1 MERLV
6 VVQTE
11 LGILVLTSSIRNLRA
26 RITNRQLLE
35 LAKGGH
41 EPLFVGDNYVLLYFL
56 HHLRYSYPMIKF
68 HIEARLPNGRGRAG
82 TIETPHGIIETP
94 AFIPVGTKATIKAV
108 TPEQMRDQVGAQAI
122 LANTYHLYL
131 QPGTEVLKK
140 AGGIGKFMNWSGPTF
155 TDSGGF
161 QAFSLAGGMQE
172 HRSKI
177 QANSTIEPLNQ
188 GTIQKD
194 KAKDEKPENMLAKF
208 DDDGVSFKSIVDGS
222 AHRFTPE
229 RSIEIQHDIGAD
241 IIFAFDECI
250 SPQESYERQREAVER
265 TTRWAE
271 RCLVKHREIRDS
283 ILDTRM
289 NSNSPV
295 SGIKYLVSN
304 IQHPALFGIV
314 QGGRYEDLRK
324 QSAREIG
331 AMDFEGLGIGGSFD
345 KNDIGTAVGWVAD
358 TLPENKPRHLLGIG
372 QPLDLILGIENGMDT
387 FDCVAPTRIARNGS
401 AYISKPFVE
410 QSKERESFGSTI
422 NLLNAQ
428 FREDF
433 TPVDQNCD
441 CYTCKNY
448 TRAYVAHL
456 FRAKEMLAATLLSI
470 HNLYFLVNLVKEARK
485 AIIEGKFA
493 EFKENYAKI

>member
-1 MERLV
+1 
-6 VVQTE
+6 
-11 LGILVLTSSIRNLRA
+11 
-26 RITNRQLLE
+26 
-35 LAKGGH
+35 
-41 EPLFVGDNYVLLYFL
+41 
-56 HHLRYSYPMIKF
+56 MIKF
-68 HIEARLPNGRGRAG
+68 SIEAKLPNGRGRAG
-82 TIETPHGIIETP
+82 TIETPHGIIQTP
-94 AFIPVGTKATIKAV
+94 AFIPVGTKATIKSL

-140 AGGIGKFMNWSGPTF
+140 AGGLGKFMGWSGPTF

-177 QANSTIEPLNQ
+177 MENGKVKMENDLHARLGGEVPPDSLYGFEGGSYSP
-188 GTIQKD
+188 QKGMS
-194 KAKDEKPENMLAKF
+194 KGPTNENMLAKF
-208 DDDGVSFKSIVDGS
+208 DDDGVSFKSIIDGS
-222 AHRFTPE
+222 SHRFTPE

-250 SPQESYERQREAVER
+250 SPQESYERQKEAVER
-265 TTRWAE
+265 TTMWAE
-271 RCLVKHREIRDS
+271 RCLEKHKEIGDW
-283 ILDTRM
+283 ILDTRI
-289 NSNSPV
+289 NIIPPV
-295 SGIKYLVSN
+295 SSIKYPVSSVSR
-304 IQHPALFGIV
+304 PALFGIV

-331 AMDFEGLGIGGSFD
+331 AMDFEGFGIGGSFD

-401 AYISKPFVE
+401 AYVSNLNAG
-410 QSKERESFGSTI
+410 QSKDKSAKVSTFGSSI

-433 TPVDQNCD
+433 SPVDPNCA

-456 FRAKEMLAATLLSI
+456 FRAKEILAATLLSI
-470 HNLYFLVNLVKEARK
+470 HNLYFLVNLVKEARR
-485 AIIEGKFA
+485 AIMEGKFA
-493 EFKENYAKI
+493 EFKEKIC